1 MFVRNGTGK
10 LTRVLV
16 SEPAFLKAAPIN
28 EIARKW
34 ALELDV
40 RKMKQEHAAFVE
52 AYRQQGVQVEFL
64 PADPGRPNSVFSRDF
79 GGCVREGYVLGRF
92 REHLRDQEHVDYEK
106 KMQELGIPCLGTC
119 KQGLFEGGD
128 FMFLNE
134 TTIALGMIAR
144 TDQQGYEEV
153 RAILLPYGYEVVPVP
168 AREAYL
174 HLDMCFNLVDD
185 HLAVAYE
192 KGLPESFRARLR
204 QLAIEIIPVE
214 EAAIFAHG
222 CNLQALGEHRVL
234 SLQQNT
240 RVNRE
245 LMRHGM
251 QVIELDITEILKA
264 GGGPHC
270 MSFPLERL

>member
-1 MFVRNGTGK
+1 
-10 LTRVLV
+10 
-16 SEPAFLKAAPIN
+16 
-28 EIARKW
+28 
-34 ALELDV
+34 
-40 RKMKQEHAAFVE
+40 
-52 AYRQQGVQVEFL
+52 
-64 PADPGRPNSVFSRDF
+64 
-79 GGCVREGYVLGRF
+79 
-92 REHLRDQEHVDYEK
+92 
-106 KMQELGIPCLGTC
+106 
-119 KQGLFEGGD
+119 
-128 FMFLNE
+128 MFLNE

-153 RAILLPYGYEVVPVP
+153 RAILSPYGYEVVPVP
-168 AREAYL
+168 AEEAYL

-192 KGLPESFRARLR
+192 EGLPESFRARLR

-222 CNLQALGEHRVL
+222 CNLQALGAHRVL

-245 LMRHGM
+245 LTRHGM